1 MDRFG
6 GTFGAHDDA
15 LGGADPFGPDHAE
28 DYDDHAPL
36 APPSPVGQD
45 ERRMQVRAYNHWAGL
60 LGKGNFP
67 DIADLAPETLDDFG
81 PYGVLLHFGGKRG
94 IDDPA
99 IRFLG
104 EKLAEECAEE
114 FSGDAHFKRLSD
126 VPGRSLLSRITDHY
140 LQILANQAPIGFE
153 AEFTNQRGANVL
165 YRGILLPWSS
175 DGEAIDYVFGVI
187 NWKELADAETA
198 ERLFTAIDAALDAPI
213 PPYEGK
219 DMDRMLDLSGY
230 TEHTGE
236 GDEPTDLPVPAF
248 GAPSGA
254 GLADVS
260 SPFDLVD
267 EAGED
272 EDYDEDAGEATEWG
286 AGFSGFG
293 EEDTVYAVDYGDQG
307 LEDGEE
313 DEDFDGVVDPLGDDS
328 ASLGLASLVSRTGRM
343 KQSVSLP
350 GMDGYV
356 EPAEPLEAAMPTEA
370 AAAAGQA
377 PRTTLEQRLRAAIL
391 PQGYDAAETPIQ
403 FERAPLHARD
413 ALAAAEPGDGGGEP
427 FELDAALEAPEN
439 AAAPSLSPF
448 DMARDAFGT
457 DEIEDVPPS
466 GFVDGAA
473 DGGEPEGLYDCLAAA
488 RELAQTARS
497 SEDRGR
503 KALYQ
508 AVARAYDFSLEA
520 AANPADFDELL
531 AENGLTVQD
540 RAPMTPIV
548 KLVFGADYDK
558 TRLTEYATVLG
569 YAHRTGVAR
578 GTLDQVL
585 ARAEGGLKGVV
596 QAERQARKEAE
607 GKPVALRDGVRN
619 SLAKK
624 LRKLEAV
631 AFDDLAREGPE
642 FALVLVRRLPS
653 GELQIVGE
661 VPEDVAL
668 VEKAAKKLIG

>member
-1 MDRFG
+1 MDRYG
-6 GTFGAHDDA
+6 GSFGAHDDA
-15 LGGADPFGPDHAE
+15 FGEPGPFGADHAE
-28 DYDDHAPL
+28 DAEEHAPL

-45 ERRMQVRAYNHWAGL
+45 ERRMQVRAYNHWAAL
-60 LGKGNFP
+60 LGNANFP

-81 PYGVLLHFGGKRG
+81 PYGVLLDFGGKRG
-94 IDDPA
+94 VDDPA

-104 EKLAEECAEE
+104 EKLAEECG
-114 FSGDAHFKRLSD
+114 GDAQFKRLSD

-153 AEFTNQRGANVL
+153 AEFTNQRGAEVL

-175 DGEAIDYVFGVI
+175 DGETIDFVFGVI

-198 ERLFTAIDAALDAPI
+198 EKLLNAIDAALEAPI

-219 DMDRMLDLSGY
+219 DMDRMLDLSGFA
-230 TEHTGE
+230 EDSGE
-236 GDEPTDLPVPAF
+236 GPEPVSLPTPAF
-248 GAPSGA
+248 GAPDEGEDDA
-254 GLADVS
+254 ERVS

-267 EAGED
+267 EAGEED
-272 EDYDEDAGEATEWG
+272 EEDEDAGEATEWG

-293 EEDTVYAVDYGDQG
+293 DEDTVYTVDYGDQG
-307 LEDGEE
+307 LEEGEE
-313 DEDFDGVVDPLGDDS
+313 DEDFDGVVDPLADQT
-328 ASLGLASLVSRTGRM
+328 ASLGLASLVSRSGRV
-343 KQSVSLP
+343 KQSVVLP
-350 GMDGYV
+350 GLEAETPT
-356 EPAEPLEAAMPTEA
+356 EPAPEIA
-370 AAAAGQA
+370 
-377 PRTTLEQRLRAAIL
+377 RTTLEQRVRAAI
-391 PQGYDAAETPIQ
+391 PQGYGTGEAPASVT
-403 FERAPLHARD
+403 RAPVHAPEPT
-413 ALAAAEPGDGGGEP
+413 AEIAEDEP
-427 FELDAALEAPEN
+427 FELEQAFEEPVAEAEPSPLDLAREAFADEADEPAPAPLE
-439 AAAPSLSPF
+439 L
-448 DMARDAFGT
+448 AF
-457 DEIEDVPPS
+457 EDT
-466 GFVDGAA
+466 
-473 DGGEPEGLYDCLAAA
+473 EPEGLYDCLAAA

-531 AENGLTVQD
+531 VENGLTVQD

-578 GTLDQVL
+578 GTLDTVL
-585 ARAEGGLKGVV
+585 AGAEGGLKGVV

-607 GKPVALRDGVRN
+607 GKPVAASQGVRN

-624 LRKLEAV
+624 LRKLDAV
-631 AFDDLAREGPE
+631 AFDDLPAEGAE
-642 FALVLVRRLPS
+642 FALVMVRRSPS
-653 GELQIVGE
+653 GELVIVGE

-668 VEKAAKKLIG
+668 VEKAARKLLA